1 MKPLIEFVDA
11 EGRQRS
17 YYIIESARTYT
28 VEYCLGDDYSFRHR
42 VTVEYSREVA
52 IRSLA
57 AVALLRLSESHE
69 LKIHCLEVEAAMN
82 AIREER
88 RADDEQRERERA
100 EANLRRLERL
110 RLDTEALAELRK
122 EYRLVT
128 KPGTAAAKLWNGKDP
143 DTTEPIAG
151 QVAGE
156 FIIHEAPTGKL
167 RRITHTLTGV
177 HLGVDLPVASAKL
190 LTAILL
196 KRFDWNTTKFPPA
209 MIRESQ
215 AIVDL
220 VKNESWNELR
230 QRLLTAA
237 IHG

>member
-1 MKPLIEFVDA
+1 MKPLIEFIDA

-17 YYIIESARTYT
+17 YYLIETARTYT
-28 VEYCLGDDYSFRHR
+28 VEYQLGDDYSFRHR

-69 LKIHCLEVEAAMN
+69 LKIHCPEVEAAMN

-88 RADDEQRERERA
+88 RADEEQRERERA

-110 RLDTEALAELRK
+110 RLDTEALAELKK

-128 KPGTAAAKLWNGKDP
+128 KPSTAAAKMWNGKDP

-156 FIIHEAPTGKL
+156 FIIRAAPTGKL
-167 RRITHTLTGV
+167 RRITHLPTGCRV
-177 HLGVDLPVASAKL
+177 GREFKISHAKL

-237 IHG
+237 IH

>member
-11 EGRQRS
+11 EGRQLS
-17 YYIIESARTYT
+17 YS
-28 VEYCLGDDYSFRHR
+28 
-42 VTVEYSREVA
+42 
-52 IRSLA
+52 
-57 AVALLRLSESHE
+57 
-69 LKIHCLEVEAAMN
+69 
-82 AIREER
+82 
-88 RADDEQRERERA
+88 

-110 RLDTEALAELRK
+110 RLDTEALAELKK

-156 FIIHEAPTGKL
+156 FIIHDAGRYTMQQPAPY
-167 RRITHTLTGV
+167 RITHIPTGCHV
-177 HLGVDLPVASAKL
+177 GHEFKISHAKL

-209 MIRESQ
+209 MVRE
-215 AIVDL
+215 VLEMRDL
-220 VKNESWNELR
+220 VENESWNELR

-237 IHG
+237 IRG